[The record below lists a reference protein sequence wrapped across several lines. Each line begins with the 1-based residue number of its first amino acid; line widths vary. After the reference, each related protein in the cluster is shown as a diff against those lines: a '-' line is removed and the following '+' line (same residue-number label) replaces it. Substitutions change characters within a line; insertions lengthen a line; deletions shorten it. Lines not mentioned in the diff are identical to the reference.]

1 MADDITP
8 PDQNDETGTPDDN
21 GNGDGVPGAPTAR
34 VLPRLIEDE
43 MRESFID
50 YSMSVIVQRALPD
63 VRDGLKPVHRRILYA
78 MHEAGLQPNRPYKKS
93 ATVVGDV
100 LGKYHPHGDTAV
112 YDSLVRMVQDFSLR
126 YPLIDGQGNFGSI
139 DGDSAAAYRYT
150 EARLAPLATEML
162 ADIDKE
168 TVDTSPNFDDRLT
181 EPRVLPARVPNLLVN
196 GSSGIAVG
204 MATNIPPHNLREVVA
219 ACVHLIDNPEA
230 DTGALMQFVR
240 GPDFPT
246 GGVIYGRDGIR
257 DAYETGRGRVIVRAR
272 AEIEEKE
279 GGRERIIVTE
289 VPFQVNK
296 ARLIE
301 HIAELVRDKKLE
313 GISDLRD
320 ESDKR
325 IRVVIELKRDAIP
338 HIVLNQLFKH
348 TQMQSTF
355 GVIMLA
361 LVGGV
366 PRVLPL
372 KDMLRH
378 FVDHRH
384 DVVVRRTEFELRKAK
399 EREHILEGLKIA
411 VDNID
416 EVIAIIRGS
425 ETTDEAGDRL
435 QARFGLSERQS
446 DAILNM
452 RLARLTGLE
461 IEQLEAELGEI
472 RAQIADLE
480 DILASRERRFTI
492 IKEELLEVA
501 DKYGDERRT
510 DILGDQAG
518 LSIEDLIADEEMV
531 ITVSHHGYIKR
542 IPADTYR
549 AQARGGRGIAGMA
562 TKEEDWVE
570 SVFLA
575 STHDY
580 LMFFTQQG
588 QCYWLKVHEIPQ
600 GTRTSRGKP
609 VVNLINIDPDD
620 RVAALVPVREFSH
633 DRYLI
638 FATRNG
644 TVKKTV
650 LSAYGNPR
658 KVGLNAINVLE
669 GDELI
674 DVQLSDGAC
683 QVVLATHDGMAI
695 RFPEQHV
702 REMGRATTG
711 VRGITLE
718 EGDYVVGM
726 VVVKAA
732 NHILVVTEQGLGKR
746 TDVEA
751 YRLQR
756 RGGKG
761 VINVKMTERTGHV
774 VAIKDVHP
782 GDELVLITRHGIV
795 NRQPVDGIRVI
806 GRNTQGVKLVNLGE
820 GDCVMDVA
828 RVVGEDEEPKPIA
841 TDGGE
846 VQEIVDSSALEEALG
861 IEGGED
867 AGEADA
873 APPPVEDL
881 VDELDE
887 GGDEPPPDSIDDL
900 FRGDTE

>member
-1 MADDITP
+1 
-8 PDQNDETGTPDDN
+8 
-21 GNGDGVPGAPTAR
+21 
-34 VLPRLIEDE
+34 
-43 MRESFID
+43 
-50 YSMSVIVQRALPD
+50 
-63 VRDGLKPVHRRILYA
+63 
-78 MHEAGLQPNRPYKKS
+78 
-93 ATVVGDV
+93 
-100 LGKYHPHGDTAV
+100 
-112 YDSLVRMVQDFSLR
+112 
-126 YPLIDGQGNFGSI
+126 
-139 DGDSAAAYRYT
+139 
-150 EARLAPLATEML
+150 
-162 ADIDKE
+162 
-168 TVDTSPNFDDRLT
+168 
-181 EPRVLPARVPNLLVN
+181 
-196 GSSGIAVG
+196 
-204 MATNIPPHNLREVVA
+204 
-219 ACVHLIDNPEA
+219 
-230 DTGALMQFVR
+230 
-240 GPDFPT
+240 
-246 GGVIYGRDGIR
+246 
-257 DAYETGRGRVIVRAR
+257 
-272 AEIEEKE
+272 
-279 GGRERIIVTE
+279 
-289 VPFQVNK
+289 
-296 ARLIE
+296 
-301 HIAELVRDKKLE
+301 
-313 GISDLRD
+313 
-320 ESDKR
+320 
-325 IRVVIELKRDAIP
+325 
-338 HIVLNQLFKH
+338 
-348 TQMQSTF
+348 
-355 GVIMLA
+355 
-361 LVGGV
+361 
-366 PRVLPL
+366 
-372 KDMLRH
+372 
-378 FVDHRH
+378 
-384 DVVVRRTEFELRKAK
+384 
-399 EREHILEGLKIA
+399 
-411 VDNID
+411 
-416 EVIAIIRGS
+416 
-425 ETTDEAGDRL
+425 
-435 QARFGLSERQS
+435 
-446 DAILNM
+446 
-452 RLARLTGLE
+452 
-461 IEQLEAELGEI
+461 
-472 RAQIADLE
+472 
-480 DILASRERRFTI
+480 
-492 IKEELLEVA
+492 
-501 DKYGDERRT
+501 ERRT

-531 ITVSHHGYIKR
+531 ITVSHQGYIKR
-542 IPADTYR
+542 IPSDTYR

-600 GTRTSRGKP
+600 GTRISRGKP

-620 RVAALVPVREFSH
+620 KIAALVPVREFSH

-669 GDELI
+669 GDVLI

-841 TDGGE
+841 GDGGE
-846 VQEIVDSSALEEALG
+846 VQEMVDSSALEQELG
-861 IEGGED
+861 IEDEAD
-867 AGEADA
+867 AGEAEA

-900 FRGDTE
+900 YRGETD